1 MPLGRGKI
9 ATKDDLSRVDLNLLV
24 VLSMLLETRSVTR
37 TAEQS
42 GMSQPAVSRALAKL
56 RVIFDDALL
65 VKAGT
70 VMRPTVRATALVEPL
85 HSALA
90 GVSSV
95 LAGRAAFDP
104 ASTERVFRIA
114 TTDYGAAV
122 ILPRL
127 AALMGAAAPKASL
140 DVVHVDNQTFR
151 QLGEADVDLA
161 LYSDNPV
168 PPNLRTRD
176 LFQERFGCLLRAGHP
191 AIGRAEGGGI
201 RLEDYVTFSHILVTV
216 VGGRT
221 STVDTALAAIG
232 HGRHIAVRLP
242 YFATAALVA
251 ATSDLFLTIPR
262 RAAENFADDDRL
274 RLLEPPV
281 ELPSF
286 GYRMV
291 WHERVHSEPDHAW
304 LRRLILSA
312 VRAAPDAAGPDLSH
326 SDD

>member
-1 MPLGRGKI
+1 MPAKHN
-9 ATKDDLSRVDLNLLV
+9 LSGVDLNLLV
-24 VLSMLLETRSVTR
+24 VLVMLLETRSVTKA
-37 TAEQS
+37 AERS

-70 VMRPTVRATALVEPL
+70 IMRPTVRATALLEPL
-85 HSALA
+85 QQALA
-90 GVSSV
+90 GLGGV
-95 LAGRAAFDP
+95 LAGRAPFEP
-104 ASTERVFRIA
+104 SGTERVFRIA

-127 AALMGAAAPKASL
+127 AALIVRAAPKASL
-140 DVVHVDNQTFR
+140 EIAHVDGQTFR
-151 QLGEADVDLA
+151 QLGEVDVDLA

-191 AIGRAEGGGI
+191 AIDRAEEGRI
-201 RLEDYVTFSHILVTV
+201 RLDDYVTFSHILVTV

-221 STVDTALAAIG
+221 STVDTALAAVG
-232 HGRHIAVRLP
+232 HSRHIAVRLP

-262 RAAENFADDDRL
+262 RAAENFADDHRL
-274 RLLEPPV
+274 RLMEPPV

-291 WHERVHSEPDHAW
+291 WHERVHAEPDHVW
-304 LRRLILSA
+304 LRRLILTA
-312 VRAAPDAAGPDLSH
+312 VRGAPNATVPDLSQFPE
-326 SDD
+326 